1 MKKVFKIIFLVV
13 LSFLML
19 GMPVVAF
26 AEEVEPPVVEEEK
39 EPTIDDFK
47 AEVQEWLSQYMEE
60 SMVVK
65 IITWL
70 VDAGVLTALF
80 AVYLKYRKYKHT
92 TIEDLTKQF
101 GDKVGVWLKENF
113 DKLSEEQIATINQS
127 IDNLEKSNETMM
139 KVLVLMQDNTAKGR
153 AALVEFLG
161 SKTESEEVKE
171 TVAQVSETIQEQEK
185 TNEEVKSKVADD
197 YKEIF

>member
-47 AEVQEWLSQYMEE
+47 VEVQEWLSQYMEE